1 MAQNGSFSI
10 ISNGTLA
17 DFFVAIKDKLLE
29 VTDWTVKE
37 QSTYSVSFNVDSLGD
52 YLTFADDNAIS
63 DDAQVSRQLNVYLY
77 SSDDVLKDKYSI
89 IYLSNNYTPVQNA
102 TRKISFFHVSTK
114 SGTYIC
120 IVPCN
125 YNPPTSMSFNSTS
138 TSSPNFGFDVPIID
152 LNGNKSLGLLYNLV
166 YHTPT
171 TNYNVFTNVA
181 LTGVNTTN
189 YLAIQRR
196 YLTVNNIISGY
207 IDGSYVSS
215 TVSSSLKYSFGGKS
229 YISLTNYL
237 LAEV

>member
-89 IYLSNNYTPVQNA
+89 IYLSNNYTPVQNKLFSCFY
-102 TRKISFFHVSTK
+102 KIW
-114 SGTYIC
+114 
-120 IVPCN
+120 N
-125 YNPPTSMSFNSTS
+125 
-138 TSSPNFGFDVPIID
+138 
-152 LNGNKSLGLLYNLV
+152 LYM
-166 YHTPT
+166 YC
-171 TNYNVFTNVA
+171 A
-181 LTGVNTTN
+181 L
-189 YLAIQRR
+189 
-196 YLTVNNIISGY
+196 
-207 IDGSYVSS
+207 
-215 TVSSSLKYSFGGKS
+215 
-229 YISLTNYL
+229 
-237 LAEV
+237 